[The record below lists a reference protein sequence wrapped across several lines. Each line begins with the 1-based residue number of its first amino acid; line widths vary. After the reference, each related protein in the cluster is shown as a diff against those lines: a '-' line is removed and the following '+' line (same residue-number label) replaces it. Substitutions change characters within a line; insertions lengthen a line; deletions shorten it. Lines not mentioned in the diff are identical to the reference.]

1 MQQVKKEPGI
11 TDVMLELK
19 EIRNRLV
26 RIETR
31 MVKSFAELGVNIIHS
46 KEFVEATRKHLRIEE
61 KF

>member
-1 MQQVKKEPGI
+1 
-11 TDVMLELK
+11 MLELK
-19 EIRNRLV
+19 EIRSRLV